1 MAAGL
6 VLGVVAGP
14 ATGQEEPPVST
25 TEKRIF
31 ERCAYVPGGQLTRA
45 GGSDGHH
52 APIGVGTLGRRRVAV
67 LLIAAPDPS
76 GSRGVTLWMAS
87 IEMPTSAR

>member
-31 ERCAYVPGGQLTRA
+31 ERCAYVPGGQLGALERGSEGRPGALEEATAITRQLAWVPSVA
-45 GGSDGHH
+45 GAWRS
-52 APIGVGTLGRRRVAV
+52 
-67 LLIAAPDPS
+67 S
-76 GSRGVTLWMAS
+76 
-87 IEMPTSAR
+87 